1 MSAHLRSQAASSVVE
16 RPTPSTRSVYERVTS
31 TIIAALEAGVVP
43 WRKPWADVSPP
54 CNAVTKRPYHGIN
67 FLLLGLSRF
76 EDHRWL
82 TYRQAQELGGHVR
95 AGEQSS
101 PVVFWKKWEVENSDP
116 ASGAMRLDHVPI
128 LRYYHVF
135 NAGQCD
141 EIDLAPLDHQAKPE
155 NERIAAAERLVQN
168 MPDPPRI
175 HEGCRQACYYP
186 LVDVVQMPSLSSFD
200 SADAYYA
207 TLFHE
212 LAHATG
218 HEKRLNRRGVTTT
231 AKFGS
236 GDYSR
241 EELVAEFASAFC
253 ASTVGLDNRLTDNAA
268 SYIDG
273 WLHPLRSDPRA
284 VVIAAGQ
291 AQRAAD
297 FICQTTPPDVADAGV
312 TEGDQDR

>member
-1 MSAHLRSQAASSVVE
+1 MSAHLSSQPASPVAE
-16 RPTPSTRSVYERVTS
+16 RPTTSTRAVYERVTS

-43 WRKPWADVSPP
+43 WRKPWADVLPP
-54 CNAVTKRPYHGIN
+54 CNALSRRPYHGVN
-67 FLLLGLSRF
+67 FLLLSLSRY

-82 TYRQAQELGGHVR
+82 TYRQAKELGGHVR
-95 AGEQSS
+95 AGEQSTS
-101 PVVFWKKWEVENSDP
+101 VVFWKQWDVDNPDP
-116 ASGAMRLDHVPI
+116 ASGTMRRDHVPI

-135 NAGQCD
+135 NAGQC
-141 EIDLAPLDHQAKPE
+141 EGLDLPPLERQGRPA
-155 NERIAAAERLVQN
+155 NERIAAAERTVAQ

-175 HEGCRQACYYP
+175 HEGRNQACYYP
-186 LVDVVQMPSLSSFD
+186 LVDVVQIPSLSSFE
-200 SADAYYA
+200 SADTYYA

-218 HEKRLNRRGVTTT
+218 HEKRLNRKGVTR
-231 AKFGS
+231 AAIFGS

-253 ASTVGLDNRLTDNAA
+253 SSQIGLDNRLTVNAA
-268 SYIDG
+268 SYLDG
-273 WLHPLRSDPRA
+273 WLHPLRADPRA

-297 FICQTTPPDVADAGV
+297 YICGVSAHDPAD
-312 TEGDQDR
+312 TEGKPDR